1 MENMEIGEDQPWD
14 GIYGM
19 EIQILRWPETPFP
32 SRALRSW
39 GTEAT
44 AKGARRWALEYSATA
59 KGYLPWGEKV
69 LATPCYL
76 RVPLMLRPHR
86 FFRALWCDDAK
97 VSTKQGEAKVA
108 RPTTGS
114 SGNDH
119 PNMTGFR
126 LSFYGET
133 KAVLRL
139 EKKKEKNTFHSLPL
153 PNCFPCFIPIYPDS
167 SPRGP
172 SCLLCLF
179 KWSGGGL
186 RWWQL
191 VRKWKLIETKS
202 SVTGYSVAQSM
213 NVHDHVHRFF
223 ACSHLTW
230 QRTIPILIIAN
241 PSTHDESFF

>member
-139 EKKKEKNTFHSLPL
+139 EKKRKKHIPLSSSAKLLPL
-153 PNCFPCFIPIYPDS
+153 LHPDIS
-167 SPRGP
+167 R
-172 SCLLCLF
+172 F
-179 KWSGGGL
+179 KS
-186 RWWQL
+186 
-191 VRKWKLIETKS
+191 
-202 SVTGYSVAQSM
+202 
-213 NVHDHVHRFF
+213 
-223 ACSHLTW
+223 
-230 QRTIPILIIAN
+230 QRPILLIMLIQVIRWGVKVMAAGAKMKTN
-241 PSTHDESFF
+241 WNKVKCNGIFSGSVHECPWSCAQILCM